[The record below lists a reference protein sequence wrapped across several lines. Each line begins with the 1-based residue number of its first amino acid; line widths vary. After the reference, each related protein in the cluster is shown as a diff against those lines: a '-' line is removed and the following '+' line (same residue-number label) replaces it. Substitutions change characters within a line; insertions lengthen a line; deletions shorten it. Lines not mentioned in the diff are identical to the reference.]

1 MFYINKT
8 PLQAQNTVQPQEVE
22 IRDNIKTDTLDHTD
36 AFKTELEDSL
46 KHTEAPALLPGQKV
60 NVKVFVMSVGNDT
73 AVRSED
79 KEETVQAG
87 GQNGGSQVEG
97 NAEGSQATDAKYQT
111 TKNVSLSPQRKISR
125 FLVSPVL
132 SGQLDLPQDKP
143 VDSDSNEQKVMSGK
157 FIMSHL

>member
-1 MFYINKT
+1 MS
-8 PLQAQNTVQPQEVE
+8 QHQEVE
-22 IRDNIKTDTLDHTD
+22 IRDNLKTDTLDHAD

-73 AVRSED
+73 AGRSEG
-79 KEETVQAG
+79 KEETVPAG
-87 GQNGGSQVEG
+87 GQDGGFQVEES
-97 NAEGSQATDAKYQT
+97 AEGSQATEATYQT
-111 TKNVSLSPQRKISR
+111 VKNLSLSPQRKISR

-143 VDSDSNEQKVMSGK
+143 ADADGNEQKVMSGK
-157 FIMSHL
+157 LCHIYNGEFSELCCTS